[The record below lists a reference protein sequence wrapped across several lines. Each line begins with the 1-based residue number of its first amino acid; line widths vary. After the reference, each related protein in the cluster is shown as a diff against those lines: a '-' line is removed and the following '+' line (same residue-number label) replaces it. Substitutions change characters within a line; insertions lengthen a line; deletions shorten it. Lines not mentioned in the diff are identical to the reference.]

1 MNVKSGRKNKLIN
14 INQVYLSG
22 NVVADAELRYT
33 KTGNPVLTFRMATN
47 KYVNEVQSTSYH
59 NIVCWVDAE
68 VYSGLRKG
76 DFVAVAGELRS
87 RSYEDKTGA
96 KRYVTEVV
104 AQNLT
109 YGLKQ
114 NESQSNFDGYGEEE
128 EKIPF

>member
-33 KTGNPVLTFRMATN
+33 KTGKPVLTFRMATN

-68 VYSGLRKG
+68 LYSGLRKG

-128 EKIPF
+128 KIPF

>member
-1 MNVKSGRKNKLIN
+1 MGGKNKLIN

-22 NVVADAELRYT
+22 NVVADTELRYT
-33 KTGNPVLTFRMATN
+33 KTGKPVLTFRMATN

>member
-1 MNVKSGRKNKLIN
+1 MNVKSGSKNKLIN

-33 KTGNPVLTFRMATN
+33 KTGKPVLTFRMATN
-47 KYVNEVQSTSYH
+47 KYVNETQSTSYH

>member
-33 KTGNPVLTFRMATN
+33 KTGKPVLTFRMATN

-59 NIVCWVDAE
+59 NIVCWVEAE
-68 VYSGLRKG
+68 LYSGLRKG

-87 RSYEDKTGA
+87 RSYEDKKGE

-128 EKIPF
+128 ERIPF

>member
-1 MNVKSGRKNKLIN
+1 MINVNE
-14 INQVYLSG
+14 VFLSG
-22 NVVADAELRYT
+22 NVVTDAELRYT
-33 KTGNPVLTFRMATN
+33 KTGKPVLTFRMATN
-47 KYVNEVQSTSYH
+47 KYIKEQETTQYH

-68 VYSGLRKG
+68 LYSGLRKG

-87 RSYEDKTGA
+87 RSYEDKKGE

-114 NESQSNFDGYGEEE
+114 NESQSNFNNFDED

>member
-1 MNVKSGRKNKLIN
+1 MNVKSGRRSKLLN
-14 INQVYLSG
+14 INQVFLSG

-33 KTGNPVLTFRMATN
+33 KTGKPVLTFRMATN
-47 KYVNEVQSTSYH
+47 KYVNEAQSTSYH

-68 VYSGLRKG
+68 LYSGLRKG

>member
-1 MNVKSGRKNKLIN
+1 MNVENGRENKLIN

-33 KTGNPVLTFRMATN
+33 KTGKPVLTFRMATN

-68 VYSGLRKG
+68 LYSGLRKG

-87 RSYEDKTGA
+87 RSYEDKKGE

-128 EKIPF
+128 KIPF

>member
-1 MNVKSGRKNKLIN
+1 MNVENGRKNKLIN

-33 KTGNPVLTFRMATN
+33 KTGKPVLTFRMATN

>member
-1 MNVKSGRKNKLIN
+1 MNVKSGRKSKLLN
-14 INQVYLSG
+14 INQVFLSG

-33 KTGNPVLTFRMATN
+33 KTGKPVLTFRMATN

-68 VYSGLRKG
+68 LYSGLRKG

>member
-33 KTGNPVLTFRMATN
+33 KTGKPVLTFRMATN
-47 KYVNEVQSTSYH
+47 KYVNETQSTSYH

>member
-1 MNVKSGRKNKLIN
+1 MLN
-14 INQVYLSG
+14 INQVFLSG

-33 KTGNPVLTFRMATN
+33 KTGKPVLTFRMATN
-47 KYVNEVQSTSYH
+47 KYVNEAQSTSYH
-59 NIVCWVDAE
+59 SIVCWVDAE